1 MIKWLKIGANIME
14 INRLLKL
21 TGLGA
26 IIVILVIFGVM
37 GFVMYDF
44 MSYTAA
50 DSQNLSPTES
60 EVGKAL
66 VVYDPGL
73 SGQPKDAA
81 EAIAKDLQEKGYFV
95 TLTGISSEEAK
106 NTSGYNII
114 VVGGPIY
121 AANASKS
128 VQSYLSA
135 LKPDNDAKIAVF
147 AVGEDADILN
157 NPEMLKKEV
166 APLPEGIS
174 LQIKAL
180 TKFIQN
186 EDFNKKS
193 EGFVNSILN

>member
-1 MIKWLKIGANIME
+1 ME

-26 IIVILVIFGVM
+26 IIVILAIFGVM

-44 MSYTAA
+44 MSYTAT
-50 DSQNLSPTES
+50 DSQNLSPTVS

-66 VVYDPGL
+66 VVYDPGI
-73 SGQPKDAA
+73 SGQGKDAA
-81 EAIAKDLQEKGYFV
+81 EVIAKNLQEKGYFI
-95 TLTGISSEEAK
+95 TLAGISSEKAK
-106 NTSGYNII
+106 NMAEYNII
-114 VVGGPIY
+114 VIGGPIY
-121 AANASKS
+121 AGNASKS
-128 VQSYLSA
+128 VQSYLST
-135 LKPDNDAKIAVF
+135 LKPDNGAKIAVF

-166 APLPEGIS
+166 APLPEGSS
-174 LQIKAL
+174 LQIVAV

-193 EGFVNSILN
+193 EEFINSILN